1 MKCLENL
8 NKKQTNLSTITNSKV
23 LFKVMIELLTTK
35 SSIKSSNSKIFIS
48 IKVFVCSR
56 WKNMT
61 KLYNAFKMPLIW
73 IANIPRLFTIKVT
86 LTFKKKSIKK
96 LLKFTQSG
104 RKFQTLSINF
114 FKTKFKMSLSKNKKK
129 MTKDFCKIF
138 NNNLKIWKIKKLSL
152 ISLLSW
158 LYSKLSLETLKKI

>member
-1 MKCLENL
+1 
-8 NKKQTNLSTITNSKV
+8 
-23 LFKVMIELLTTK
+23 
-35 SSIKSSNSKIFIS
+35 
-48 IKVFVCSR
+48 
-56 WKNMT
+56 
-61 KLYNAFKMPLIW
+61 MPLIW

-138 NNNLKIWKIKKLSL
+138 NNNLKI
-152 ISLLSW
+152 
-158 LYSKLSLETLKKI
+158 